1 MAAATRALS
10 SGDAP
15 KTVQFKVN
23 GRDSRQ
29 FPPKWPLRKTMNRA
43 AVYIPEKLFFKIGE
57 VCDIT
62 GVQAHVLRYW
72 ESEFPMLAPQK
83 NRAGQRTYRKR
94 DVEMALRIK
103 ELLYEDQ
110 YTIAGA
116 KKKLVNEIRGA
127 SKLKVVTPDMNASSV
142 TAEEISPETIT
153 HASSLPQQVASAPAM
168 LASPS
173 YASDEEV
180 APAETGTPLTDERRV
195 ALRRLREHMRELIS
209 LLDASESKSDSRRK

>member
-1 MAAATRALS
+1 
-10 SGDAP
+10 
-15 KTVQFKVN
+15 
-23 GRDSRQ
+23 
-29 FPPKWPLRKTMNRA
+29 MNRA

-94 DVEMALRIK
+94 DVEMVLRVK

-116 KKKLVNEIRGA
+116 KKRLTSEIRGT
-127 SKLKVVTPDMNASSV
+127 SKLKVVTPDMSAATV
-142 TAEEISPETIT
+142 AAEESRENTTPHALSQMQQASNSP
-153 HASSLPQQVASAPAM
+153 SALSA
-168 LASPS
+168 PS

-180 APAETGTPLTDERRV
+180 VPVEAATPLTDERRA
-195 ALRRLREHMRELIS
+195 ALRRLREQMRELLV
-209 LLDASESKSDSRRK
+209 LLDDSESKKVTRRK